1 MGYGV
6 QQVRELEET
15 IAATPCDV
23 VVIGTP
29 VDLRRIIT
37 IRVPAVRVRYELE
50 ELSTPNLDDVIRK
63 WDSSTRSQS
72 GTSSV
77 S

>member
-1 MGYGV
+1 V

-29 VDLRRIIT
+29 VDLRRIIA

-50 ELSTPNLDDVIRK
+50 ELTKPSLDDVIRK
-63 WDSSTRSQS
+63 WDSSTLS
-72 GTSSV
+72 
-77 S
+77 